1 MKIRI
6 AALSAM
12 FCAATAVATPTVS
25 IDSVVQRWPWNNKV
39 DITYTVTDGQE
50 SAPSGFYRIV
60 FTATIGGN
68 EYTIGDASGVHASAS
83 SGKHTVTWT
92 LPSGIGT
99 TDCSMVARIYSSD
112 TPSGDDYMIIDLA
125 TGAVTYEGLLT
136 QSLSNARYNNDASG
150 DGGVN
155 IYKTSKMV
163 LRKIPCTARSGS
175 LENGPFADG
184 YPTGDDTNYA
194 STNGRTN
201 WITKLDYYIGVFP
214 VTQAQFKKVTDS
226 NPSTFQTDDGS
237 DLAIYRPVDNVSYAG
252 VRGTGDPTAVVS
264 PNDAAGQSFVARL
277 NGKTQT
283 ASGVSGIDL
292 PTELMYEI
300 AQRAGGTAV
309 NAWKWTSST
318 VVMDD
323 YVVYEG
329 NANSHTRAV
338 GSKNASPWGLYDVA
352 GNVLE
357 WCLDDTSRTNLK
369 NAPDPW
375 TPAYSGSDANR
386 IQRGGPSWKKAN
398 WDSSAHASQR
408 PKDSANKAWSEY
420 GFRVAYIVR

>member
-150 DGGVN
+150 TGGVN

-163 LRKIPCTARSGS
+163 LRKIPCTAKSGS
-175 LENGPFADG
+175 LENGSFADG

-214 VTQAQFKKVTDS
+214 VTQAQFEKVTGS
-226 NPSTFQTDDGS
+226 NPSTFKMDDGS
-237 DLAIYRPVDNVSYAG
+237 DLAIYRPVENVSYTG
-252 VRGTGDPTAVVS
+252 VRGTGVPTDVVT
-264 PNDAAGQSFVARL
+264 PNDSDEQVFVARL
-277 NGKTQT
+277 NGRTQT
-283 ASGVSGIDL
+283 TSGVSGLDL

-300 AQRAGGTAV
+300 AQRAGATH
-309 NAWKWTSST
+309 
-318 VVMDD
+318 
-323 YVVYEG
+323 VYSHNDTDSVSGMPNYGVG
-329 NANSHTRAV
+329 NVTHTYAV
-338 GSKNASPWGLYDVA
+338 GGKIANAWGLYDTN
-352 GNVLE
+352 GNVME
-357 WCLDDTSRTNLK
+357 WCRDDNSRANLK
-369 NAPDPW
+369 DAPDPW
-375 TPAYSGSDANR
+375 TPASSGSATYYAK
-386 IQRGGPSWKKAN
+386 RGGAAWRNWTWNNSDWRASHRSFDTSKSW
-398 WDSSAHASQR
+398 Q
-408 PKDSANKAWSEY
+408 EY